1 MGKQITTEN
10 NRLLPMEVQSAE
22 QIKAIIATSRV
33 TTDAN
38 DFVSK
43 YYEAESKCNLPKWV
57 FFFSEKHRNQCKEAR
72 MVQWQAFG
80 NLLVDTVIV
89 MEEKS

>member
-1 MGKQITTEN
+1 MKN
-10 NRLLPMEVQSAE
+10 NSVFQREVMSAS
-22 QIKAIIATSRV
+22 QIKAVIATSQV

-38 DFVSK
+38 AFVSS

-57 FFFSEKHRNQCKEAR
+57 FFFSENRRNQCKEAR
-72 MVQWQAFG
+72 MAQWQTFG
-80 NLLVDTVIV
+80 NLLVNTVIL